1 MKNEFIGIDV
11 SKITLD
17 VSLYHNKGHKVFQ
30 NSKSGF
36 KALLSWVKKQTKTT
50 EENLVFCLEH
60 TGIYSLNLCSFLQEL
75 ELTYHLVSGLEIKR
89 SLGIRRGKNDKIDA
103 EGIAKYAYLHR
114 EELKPS
120 ELPAKSILKLRS
132 LLTYRSKLV
141 RQASAHKA
149 QVTEIRSVLGP
160 DAAPVILRSIQEV
173 ITVLEAQKKAIEEK
187 ILNLIEEEE
196 ELKETYRNI
205 CSIKGVGPIL
215 ATTMITQTNNFRAFD
230 TWRQFAC
237 YAGIAPFEHRSGSSY
252 LGRTRVSSLGNRQ
265 IKALLS
271 QAAATAILH
280 NPEMKT
286 YYQRRLKEGKSKMST
301 LNIVRNK
308 LVGRIFAIAK
318 RKSPYVDTFKFAA

>member
-17 VSLYHNKGHKVFQ
+17 VSLYHNKGHKVFE

-36 KALLSWVKKQTKTT
+36 KALLGWVRKQTKTT

-60 TGIYSLNLCSFLQEL
+60 TGIYSLNLCSFLQEM

-89 SLGIRRGKNDKIDA
+89 SLGIRRGKNDKMDA
-103 EGIAKYAYLHR
+103 QGIAKYAYLHR

-120 ELPAKSILKLRS
+120 NLPAKSILKLRT

-149 QVTEIRSVLGP
+149 QVTEMKAVLGL
-160 DAAPVILRSIQEV
+160 DADAVILASIQEV
-173 ITVLEAQKKAIEEK
+173 LAVLETQKKAIEK
-187 ILNLIEEEE
+187 QILRLIEEEQDLE
-196 ELKETYRNI
+196 QTYRNI
-205 CSIKGVGPIL
+205 CSIKGVGLVL
-215 ATTMITQTNNFRAFD
+215 AATMIAQTNNFQAFD
-230 TWRQFAC
+230 SWRQFAC
-237 YAGIAPFEHRSGSSY
+237 YAGIAPFENRSGSSY
-252 LGRTRVSSLGNRQ
+252 QGRTRVSNLGNRQ

-271 QAAATAILH
+271 QAAATAIMH
-280 NPEMKT
+280 NPEMKI

-301 LNIVRNK
+301 LNIIRNK
-308 LVGRIFAIAK
+308 LVGRMFAIAK
-318 RKSPYVDTFKFAA
+318 RKSPYVDIFKFAA